1 MTIKEAS
8 ELVIQASSLSKGGDV
23 FLLDMGEPIKIFE
36 LAKKMIQLSGAEIKN
51 IENPNGEIEIIFTG
65 KRPGEKI
72 YEELLIDAK
81 AEGTSHPLILR
92 AKEKLIEPD
101 LLWKIIKKLED
112 AIDKQEKEKVLFC
125 LSELVPEWDPYT
137 KEKDLSSSF

>member
-1 MTIKEAS
+1 MN
-8 ELVIQASSLSKGGDV
+8 
-23 FLLDMGEPIKIFE
+23 
-36 LAKKMIQLSGAEIKN
+36 QLSGAEIKN
-51 IENPNGEIEIIFTG
+51 MENPNGEIEIIFTG

-92 AKEKLIEPD
+92 AKEKLIEPAV
-101 LLWKIIKKLED
+101 LWKIIKKLED
-112 AIDKQEKEKVLFC
+112 AIYKQEKKEVLFC
-125 LSELVPEWDPYT
+125 LSELVPEWDPYI